1 MQMKQERQVIA
12 CEIEKGMKHGQK
24 IIHRGE
30 ADQLPG
36 TIPGDVVFVLACQ
49 KHDRFIRKNDDLLYQ
64 VKIPLVQALTGCA
77 FTITHLDGRSLVC
90 RTQRGEVVTPG
101 HIKVIAE
108 EGFPTH
114 KNPFVKVREC
124 CLTSFPPPRTSLSLS
139 LSLSL
144 SRARA
149 RARSEHTKRDTGRQK
164 TSLISANL

>member
-1 MQMKQERQVIA
+1 MTRCVVMQMKQERQVIECA
-12 CEIEKGMKHGQK
+12 IEKGMKHGQK

-114 KNPFVKVREC
+114 KNPFVKVREY
-124 CLTSFPPPRTSLSLS
+124 CLTSFPPP
-139 LSLSL
+139 
-144 SRARA
+144 
-149 RARSEHTKRDTGRQK
+149 
-164 TSLISANL
+164 